1 MGQVDHK
8 GNKMHIKQNKNE
20 ASEAVLA
27 WKFIALNCLHQK
39 KEKFSSTCFY
49 PKKLGK
55 KRKINKKESQ
65 ERDNK
70 HQNLNQLKIGKH
82 QR

>member
-27 WKFIALNCLHQK
+27 WKFIALNCLH
-39 KEKFSSTCFY
+39 
-49 PKKLGK
+49 
-55 KRKINKKESQ
+55 
-65 ERDNK
+65 
-70 HQNLNQLKIGKH
+70 
-82 QR
+82 

>member
-27 WKFIALNCLHQK
+27 WKFIALKVYIRNKENIAFVTIRFALK
-39 KEKFSSTCFY
+39 KK
-49 PKKLGK
+49 
-55 KRKINKKESQ
+55 NKEQ
-65 ERDNK
+65 
-70 HQNLNQLKIGKH
+70 
-82 QR
+82 